1 LDYITLKENIKKII
15 LFHIKILK
23 LLGDEGMYKTKIYEL
38 IDKHKIISF
47 DVFDTLIC
55 RDVNNYKIVF
65 EVIEKKLIK
74 KYGDLFVGFAEKR
87 IDAERK
93 TRELIN
99 REVTL
104 DEIYANLN
112 YTNNDIIKKIEEET
126 EIGLT
131 SPNPVII
138 PIYNYCVKN
147 NKTVV
152 VTSDMYLSEDIIRR
166 ILTKNGFEGY
176 TNIFVSS
183 EFGEKKRN
191 GKLFKR
197 VVDELRVKPKEIL
210 HIGDNIRSDVI
221 FANLSGIKGVQ
232 IKNKKNTKYVVD
244 KRKTYNFINN
254 RIQKLNDPYE
264 RIGYEI
270 YGVLIVGFLNWCN
283 EELERKGIKKVFFAA
298 RDSFVLKE
306 AFEIMYP
313 DYDNTYF
320 KVSRRAVQVP
330 AINFNNQRYNLFLK
344 IASFDAISDVTSI
357 YKRIGLEEVSSSKA
371 EVFQSNIKS
380 FFEQDYVIRKN
391 EKLIFSRAEE
401 ERKAMLKYLKNIN
414 FNGSVAFIDVGWKCS
429 TQNALSHFGNVDIW
443 GLYLGIHPHAKEDV
457 HGKGYL
463 FDKEYSNYFYTVMG
477 GMSLLEAFFTAP
489 EKSLKKYEMND
500 SDDDV
505 CFEYEIGDSIDT
517 DSVIFKM
524 HKGAIKFVNDYCNSL
539 LQSIDFIDFDE
550 AFTSLKSIIDIPT
563 KENLDVFG
571 AFPMENEGKI
581 SPIIPRNA
589 LKGIKEKVKGYG
601 KSGWK
606 IGYLKKLL
614 KFPLPYKTLFELS
627 YNLYKKNR

>member
-1 LDYITLKENIKKII
+1 
-15 LFHIKILK
+15 
-23 LLGDEGMYKTKIYEL
+23 MYKTKIYEL

-313 DYDNTYF
+313 DYDSTYF

-380 FFEQDYVIRKN
+380 FFIMV
-391 EKLIFSRAEE
+391 S
-401 ERKAMLKYLKNIN
+401 
-414 FNGSVAFIDVGWKCS
+414 
-429 TQNALSHFGNVDIW
+429 
-443 GLYLGIHPHAKEDV
+443 
-457 HGKGYL
+457 
-463 FDKEYSNYFYTVMG
+463 
-477 GMSLLEAFFTAP
+477 
-489 EKSLKKYEMND
+489 
-500 SDDDV
+500 
-505 CFEYEIGDSIDT
+505 
-517 DSVIFKM
+517 
-524 HKGAIKFVNDYCNSL
+524 
-539 LQSIDFIDFDE
+539 
-550 AFTSLKSIIDIPT
+550 
-563 KENLDVFG
+563 
-571 AFPMENEGKI
+571 
-581 SPIIPRNA
+581 
-589 LKGIKEKVKGYG
+589 
-601 KSGWK
+601 
-606 IGYLKKLL
+606 
-614 KFPLPYKTLFELS
+614 
-627 YNLYKKNR
+627 

>member
-1 LDYITLKENIKKII
+1 MSL
-15 LFHIKILK
+15 
-23 LLGDEGMYKTKIYEL
+23 
-38 IDKHKIISF
+38 
-47 DVFDTLIC
+47 
-55 RDVNNYKIVF
+55 
-65 EVIEKKLIK
+65 
-74 KYGDLFVGFAEKR
+74 
-87 IDAERK
+87 
-93 TRELIN
+93 
-99 REVTL
+99 
-104 DEIYANLN
+104 
-112 YTNNDIIKKIEEET
+112 
-126 EIGLT
+126 
-131 SPNPVII
+131 
-138 PIYNYCVKN
+138 
-147 NKTVV
+147 
-152 VTSDMYLSEDIIRR
+152 
-166 ILTKNGFEGY
+166 
-176 TNIFVSS
+176 
-183 EFGEKKRN
+183 
-191 GKLFKR
+191 
-197 VVDELRVKPKEIL
+197 
-210 HIGDNIRSDVI
+210 
-221 FANLSGIKGVQ
+221 
-232 IKNKKNTKYVVD
+232 
-244 KRKTYNFINN
+244 
-254 RIQKLNDPYE
+254 
-264 RIGYEI
+264 
-270 YGVLIVGFLNWCN
+270 
-283 EELERKGIKKVFFAA
+283 
-298 RDSFVLKE
+298 
-306 AFEIMYP
+306 
-313 DYDNTYF
+313 
-320 KVSRRAVQVP
+320 
-330 AINFNNQRYNLFLK
+330 
-344 IASFDAISDVTSI
+344 
-357 YKRIGLEEVSSSKA
+357 SSSKA